1 MKNHSVAF
9 SIICLA
15 IGITAGSW
23 FISDALSPKAIHTTT
38 GETAQKQLLTQSEL
52 AEYLGLTAEEVK
64 KLGPQLDSGDD
75 LESELPFIKV
85 GSTVY
90 FPKKA
95 VDKWLRETQSL
106 IIEIESIKQ

>member
-1 MKNHSVAF
+1 MKNYSVAL

-23 FISDALSPKAIHTTT
+23 FISDALSSPKAIHTTT

-52 AEYLGLTAEEVK
+52 AGYLGLTAEEVK

-90 FPKKA
+90 FPKKG
-95 VDKWLRETQSL
+95 VDKWLRETQSM
-106 IIEIESIKQ
+106 IIQ

>member
-1 MKNHSVAF
+1 MKNYSVAL

-52 AEYLGLTAEEVK
+52 EEYLGLTAEEVK

-75 LESELPFIKV
+75 LESFHLLKWGARCI
-85 GSTVY
+85 S
-90 FPKKA
+90 PKK
-95 VDKWLRETQSL
+95 EL
-106 IIEIESIKQ
+106 INGCEKRNP